1 MKSLAGHESQPK
13 EQVDVGSGFS
23 RVDTTGAASAFIEYL
38 DTVRRS
44 AQISQAKQW
53 SFEQLRL
60 AAGQSALDVGCGTGD
75 DVATLAEM
83 VGPSGRAVGI
93 DSSEA
98 MVSESIRRHGHI
110 PGISFHLAKAEQLPL
125 ESETFDACR
134 AERTLQHV
142 GDPERAVAEMF
153 RVLKPG
159 GRVALIEPD
168 WEGLLLEGS
177 DPDLSATIWRNR
189 LGSYQQPRIGRRL
202 RSLLVRGGFIE
213 ITIHAVAT
221 VFTDFK
227 IVGRNFEI
235 EKAASGAVE
244 AGVVSEQEAKRW
256 LAELRDADLEGRFLC
271 SVLSFRA
278 AGHKP

>member
-1 MKSLAGHESQPK
+1 MKSLGGHESQPK
-13 EQVDVGSGFS
+13 EQVDVGSGFG
-23 RVDTTGAASAFIEYL
+23 RVDATGSASEFIEYL
-38 DTVRRS
+38 DAVRRS
-44 AQISQAKQW
+44 PQIAQAKQW

-60 AAGQSALDVGCGTGD
+60 NAGHAVLDVGCGTGD
-75 DVATLAEM
+75 DVATLVEL
-83 VGPSGRAVGI
+83 VGPTGRAVGV
-93 DSSEA
+93 DSSAA
-98 MVSESIRRHGHI
+98 MVSESIRRHVQV
-110 PGISFHLAKAEQLPL
+110 PGVSFHLARAEQLPL

-168 WEGLLLEGS
+168 WEGLLLEGT
-177 DPDLSATIWRNR
+177 DPNLSSTIWRNR

-202 RSLLVRGGFIE
+202 RSLLVQAGLIE
-213 ITIHAVAT
+213 TTVQAIAT

-227 IVGRNFEI
+227 IVRRNFEI

-244 AGVVSEQEAKRW
+244 AGVVSEQEAERW

-278 AGHKP
+278 AGQKP